1 MAFFIDV
8 LKLTLNCQRFVG
20 LPEKIWFLA
29 AGVFLICI
37 IILLIII
44 IKTYYILKVLYKVHY
59 LMLVFSNLP
68 WEANASF
75 SK

>member
-8 LKLTLNCQRFVG
+8 LKLALNCQRFVG

-29 AGVFLICI
+29 AGVFLVSI

-44 IKTYYILKVLYKVHY
+44 IKT
-59 LMLVFSNLP
+59 
-68 WEANASF
+68 
-75 SK
+75 